1 MCQRNRSPTAWAMPL
16 LLMLGDRACL
26 YFMLSCCCFRLSI
39 ANIEA
44 LKEASLKNPKRT
56 LSFITSASSQVHKLV
71 KFSLQTMK
79 PQLQRWTLRNHVE
92 SSSRHGIALSLADHH
107 CFCRKLFVLLSNS
120 FQPLHSLQS
129 SHLLSLF
136 SDFFRLRRFSVLTTA
151 MACRPRPGSKERLK
165 APGKFQ
171 HRYGRYGLLQLYETG
186 IQKPIKQRTRK
197 PRKSHQLGPL
207 KLSKENLLATQ
218 HFEVKGTKSQV
229 SCETFQY
236 NLTDS
241 KGTTAMISVLNA
253 NQKGTLAIQTQV
265 YIKKNKKNE

>member
-1 MCQRNRSPTAWAMPL
+1 MPL

-197 PRKSHQLGPL
+197 TAEVTPTWPSEALKRK
-207 KLSKENLLATQ
+207 
-218 HFEVKGTKSQV
+218 
-229 SCETFQY
+229 
-236 NLTDS
+236 LTGNAAFWGERD
-241 KGTTAMISVLNA
+241 KIASVLWNLPIQPDWLKRHHCHDFCPECKSEGDASNSNA
-253 NQKGTLAIQTQV
+253 SLHQEK
-265 YIKKNKKNE
+265 

>member
-1 MCQRNRSPTAWAMPL
+1 MPL

-107 CFCRKLFVLLSNS
+107 CFCRKFLVLVSNS
-120 FQPLHSLQS
+120 FQTLHSLQS

-136 SDFFRLRRFSVLTTA
+136 SDFFRLRRFSALTTA

-218 HFEVKGTKSQV
+218 HFEVKGTKLQV